1 MKRRS
6 LLNLVCLIVLLVGLG
21 SLAAEARTPPWG
33 PEDYQPID
41 VLVDP
46 SIGDDDDDGANI
58 ASPLASLGVA
68 FWNTIHWLAW

>member
-6 LLNLVCLIVLLVGLG
+6 LLSLVCLIVLLMSLG
-21 SLAAEARTPPWG
+21 SPVAEARTPPKG

-41 VLVDP
+41 VLIDP

-58 ASPLASLGVA
+58 ASPLASLVA
-68 FWNTIHWLAW
+68 TFWSTIRWLAW